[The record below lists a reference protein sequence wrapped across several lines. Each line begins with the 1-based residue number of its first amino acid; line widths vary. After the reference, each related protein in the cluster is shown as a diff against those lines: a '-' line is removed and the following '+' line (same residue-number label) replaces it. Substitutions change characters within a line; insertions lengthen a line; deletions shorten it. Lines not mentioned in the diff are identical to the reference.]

1 VTLHEIRIYNSKSK
15 SRSLGLYDKENLNI
29 PSVKKKNIVDL
40 EFVTYLVA
48 NFYWGWRKF
57 WLDLALLWYLNGTY
71 FKMLLAVLEDLQ
83 KKNGQRN

>member
-29 PSVKKKNIVDL
+29 PSVKKEKNIVDL

-48 NFYWGWRKF
+48 NFY
-57 WLDLALLWYLNGTY
+57 
-71 FKMLLAVLEDLQ
+71 
-83 KKNGQRN
+83 